1 MTQARII
8 TNVSEKADSF
18 FEEAPYRWEST
29 QAPSSKEPSA
39 YLVDLTDFLSTVMMS
54 VLIQLPEFSKNHV
67 YRGALAYCAMVL
79 MVSSPLLFRPSLLT
93 GHHSSPTSS
102 TPILLE

>member
-1 MTQARII
+1 MTQARIV

-18 FEEAPYRWEST
+18 FEEAPYRWESI
-29 QAPSSKEPSA
+29 PSPPSKEPSA

-67 YRGALAYCAMVL
+67 YRGALAYCATVL
-79 MVSSPLLFRPSLLT
+79 MVRRRRRPAYF
-93 GHHSSPTSS
+93 HR
-102 TPILLE
+102 